1 MGVMMNKLN
10 KLGNIEVN
18 EKDGYALFSV
28 NPKIYSIDVVYAAAY
43 VMIDRA
49 FVILDGDPKKEIKV
63 EIRKK
68 EDHHDLK
75 ELVRSFNEELLNYA
89 TYNVQSEKNKK
100 IREMLLQ
107 RVLFTNNPQ
116 YFVPHVHE
124 KKIEKKEL
132 DKIQDKEEEKVKETT
147 HY

>member
-1 MGVMMNKLN
+1 MGVLMDKLN

-18 EKDGYALFSV
+18 EKDGYAFFSI

-89 TYNVQSEKNKK
+89 TYKVQSEKNKK

-116 YFVPHVHE
+116 YFAPHVHE
-124 KKIEKKEL
+124 KKVEKKEL
-132 DKIQDKEEEKVKETT
+132 DKIQDKEEEKVKETK